1 MMQRIGPNVPFTQQY
16 INRFEVG
23 NKQIVK
29 IIDPL
34 ENKTHVRRGNDPSSF
49 HGFHSFCKLLIDF
62 NTLFFQVSLPV
73 RFGNWE
79 VANPISH

>member
-1 MMQRIGPNVPFTQQY
+1 MQFTQQY

-49 HGFHSFCKLLIDF
+49 HGFHSSCKLLIDL
-62 NTLFFQVSLPV
+62 NTLFFQVSLAV

-79 VANPISH
+79 VANAISH